1 MKPIYTTRGERSK
14 PLDIHYWNDE
24 DGWDMKQFRQSLST
38 QTKKDFSEDQGEI
51 FGHRYVTDRLKYQEV
66 FHADNKSI
74 HQGLDSIYRDNKTGE
89 LVVVEFKGQKSSESN
104 LQKKPSWTPDT
115 CEKIQR
121 RDSPYNQV
129 SEYERGMAKKVL
141 DAYEKGERIRY
152 EVVRT
157 EVDEKT
163 GKFKTQLEK
172 QTYLEK
178 PLVRESK
185 GELKDGKAVIDKLYE
200 GSTKKEKSKDSK
212 TESKRESK
220 SESKKG

>member
-14 PLDIHYWNDE
+14 PLDVHYWNDE
-24 DGWDMKQFRQSLST
+24 DGWDMKQFRESLST
-38 QTKKDFSEDQGEI
+38 QIKKSFSEDQGEI

-74 HQGLDSIYRDNKTGE
+74 RQGLDSIYRDAKTGE
-89 LVVVEFKGQKSSESN
+89 LVVVEFKGQNSPESEK
-104 LQKKPSWTPDT
+104 QKEPSWTPDT
-115 CEKIQR
+115 CEKILN
-121 RDSPYNQV
+121 RDSRYRRA

-163 GKFKTQLEK
+163 GKFKTQMEK
-172 QTYLEK
+172 QTHLEK
-178 PLVRESK
+178 PLVREPK
-185 GELKDGKAVIDKLYE
+185 GELKDGKAVIEKLYG
-200 GSTKKEKSKDSK
+200 GSTKKESSKDSK